1 MPSVPEEAHSLPIR
15 RSHRGTMF
23 KKIVQ
28 RVPVGAADPVS
39 DLIALIDLIDLIKL
53 GSRRVA
59 KVCATVSP
67 RSSVKFADRKV

>member
-1 MPSVPEEAHSLPIR
+1 
-15 RSHRGTMF
+15 MF

-39 DLIALIDLIDLIKL
+39 DLIVLIDLIEIEL